1 MGMARNGVQWSLDGV
16 VFTEHMNKL
25 STIWTFASQVVI
37 SRWGMVGQ
45 CDYVGPLLCEFSGVH
60 FLGAES
66 WTQELVDG
74 CEILQHLVTINY
86 ETQWKIGL

>member
-1 MGMARNGVQWSLDGV
+1 
-16 VFTEHMNKL
+16 
-25 STIWTFASQVVI
+25 
-37 SRWGMVGQ
+37 MVGQ
-45 CDYVGPLLCEFSGVH
+45 CDYVGPLLCELSGVH

-86 ETQWKIGL
+86 DTQ